1 MTFDIT
7 AHAAQETGIL
17 ELLNGQDEPLLD
29 DKGNR
34 LSITLYGPGSKPY
47 ANAQA
52 KRNNRTIERLRKKGK
67 SELSAEEQAADTAE
81 FLAACT
87 VSFNGWE
94 YGPAKGRGE
103 KEHFKAAYS
112 EASLGFIR
120 DQVAEYIGDW
130 SNFTGS
136 SPAT

>member
-1 MTFDIT
+1 MFDIT
-7 AHAAQETGIL
+7 TLAAEETATL
-17 ELLNGQDEPLLD
+17 DLLNGQDEALND

-34 LSITLYGPGSKPY
+34 LSITLYGPGSKSH

-52 KRNNRTIERLRKKGK
+52 KRNNRTLERLRKKGK
-67 SELSAEEQAADTAE
+67 TDLSAEEQASETAE

-94 YGPAKGRGE
+94 YSPAKGRGE

-112 EASLGFIR
+112 DPGLGFIR
-120 DQVAEYIGDW
+120 DQVAEFIGDW
-130 SNFTGS
+130 ANFTKGS
-136 SPAT
+136 AKT